1 MSDFYDSN
9 YSDEFKQRLQDA
21 RCKKKFSQQD
31 FADRLEDNDRSRV
44 ANWESKKS
52 TTIPKTQD
60 IPNICKIL
68 DIDPNYL
75 FGFSTITNENDKAI
89 SEQIHLSTDNIKLL
103 RNDTSVSNFINYLM
117 TTPKFHSLLN
127 QLNHICVNGFFSE
140 SIETTFS
147 TSAIQKLEK
156 AFHRF
161 SCEVFSIDRN
171 EHTFVPYVKKVFPW
185 NRKKQSIEDFVQS
198 IVINEKYYKMLEMN
212 PLYQE
217 QTSDERYEN
226 LIYDFSKASIK
237 YLERNQLAEL
247 AKYNVSN
254 LFSEIVQ
261 DYVDITVNNFKNR
274 EK

>member
-1 MSDFYDSN
+1 MFDFYDSN

-31 FADRLEDNDRSRV
+31 FADCLEDNDRSRV

-52 TTIPKTQD
+52 TTVPK
-60 IPNICKIL
+60 
-68 DIDPNYL
+68 
-75 FGFSTITNENDKAI
+75 
-89 SEQIHLSTDNIKLL
+89 
-103 RNDTSVSNFINYLM
+103 
-117 TTPKFHSLLN
+117 
-127 QLNHICVNGFFSE
+127 
-140 SIETTFS
+140 TFS

-198 IVINEKYYKMLEMN
+198 IVINEKYYEMLETN

-217 QTSDERYEN
+217 QTSDERYET
-226 LIYDFSKASIK
+226 LIYDFSKASIQ

-247 AKYNVSN
+247 AKYNVAN
-254 LFSEIVQ
+254 IFSEIVQ
-261 DYVDITVNNFKNR
+261 DYVDVTVNNFKNR

>member
-1 MSDFYDSN
+1 MTLIILMNLNKDY
-9 YSDEFKQRLQDA
+9 KMQDV
-21 RCKKKFSQQD
+21 RKK
-31 FADRLEDNDRSRV
+31 
-44 ANWESKKS
+44 
-52 TTIPKTQD
+52 
-60 IPNICKIL
+60 
-68 DIDPNYL
+68 
-75 FGFSTITNENDKAI
+75 
-89 SEQIHLSTDNIKLL
+89 IHLSTDNIKLL

-171 EHTFVPYVKKVFPW
+171 EHTFAPYVKKVFPW

-198 IVINEKYYKMLEMN
+198 IVINEKYYKMLETN

-254 LFSEIVQ
+254 LLSEIVQ

>member
-1 MSDFYDSN
+1 MFDFYDSN

-31 FADRLEDNDRSRV
+31 FADCLEDNDRSRV

-52 TTIPKTQD
+52 TTVPKTQD
-60 IPNICKIL
+60 IPGICKIL

-147 TSAIQKLEK
+147 TFAIQKLEK

-185 NRKKQSIEDFVQS
+185 NRKNSLSKTLS
-198 IVINEKYYKMLEMN
+198 N
-212 PLYQE
+212 PLSSTKNIIKCWKRTLFIRNKLLMKDMKLLSMIFLKQAFNIL
-217 QTSDERYEN
+217 RGIN
-226 LIYDFSKASIK
+226 LQNWQNIMLQISSLK
-237 YLERNQLAEL
+237 
-247 AKYNVSN
+247 
-254 LFSEIVQ
+254 LFKIMSMLL
-261 DYVDITVNNFKNR
+261 
-274 EK
+274 

>member
-1 MSDFYDSN
+1 MFDFYDSN

-21 RCKKKFSQQD
+21 RCKKKFSHQD
-31 FADRLEDNDRSRV
+31 FADCLEDNDRSRV

-52 TTIPKTQD
+52 TTVPKTQD
-60 IPNICKIL
+60 IPGICKIL

-127 QLNHICVNGFFSE
+127 QLNQICVNGFFSE

-156 AFHRF
+156 AFHQF

-198 IVINEKYYKMLEMN
+198 IVINEKYYKMLETN

-217 QTSDERYEN
+217 QTSDERYET
-226 LIYDFSKASIK
+226 LIYDFSKASIQ

-247 AKYNVSN
+247 AKYNVAN
-254 LFSEIVQ
+254 IFSEIVQ
-261 DYVDITVNNFKNR
+261 DYVDVTVNNFKNR